1 MLELSD
7 DQIKEMLRL
16 MDQDSPAH
24 EALTLEVDIQQTS
37 TKLERLRLEHELL
50 VRELRRA
57 EDEYDTGQNRVIDEM
72 FAVDNEMQKLQEYLD
87 DIIPESLFPR
97 YVFTGD
103 PKENQYDPQAAADYI
118 EEIKQSFPDEY
129 PKMREASNRLE
140 QLYLREKQL
149 SHESAQLHP
158 DGPLS
163 GDENHPLNVDIIKAV
178 SAVTESNKHLTD
190 VDKRLQG
197 LVAQRAAL
205 SNRAEQVPRSST
217 IDTGDALTS
226 NFIQVNLDGTTP
238 TQKVV
243 KDTEG
248 ELRDFA
254 QQRAVND
261 ALFKRLQEKGKTRTT
276 YIKYNKN
283 RTEQLKKLG
292 GDPRFQLGKQ
302 TLNHAHNANGLVQQ
316 TFNLYTKNIHAR
328 QMLALR
334 GGLVTRWPREKVQF
348 IVIDRLNPEG
358 NTIEVM
364 FLKNQKV
371 AEITIEVDPND
382 KNDKWVISTCKSV
395 DPAWPKFES
404 STPGVPSGLSQRLD
418 NEETIDESIHNLVK
432 YNGDIS
438 RFMKQNSDD
447 ATS

>member
-1 MLELSD
+1 
-7 DQIKEMLRL
+7 
-16 MDQDSPAH
+16 
-24 EALTLEVDIQQTS
+24 
-37 TKLERLRLEHELL
+37 
-50 VRELRRA
+50 
-57 EDEYDTGQNRVIDEM
+57 
-72 FAVDNEMQKLQEYLD
+72 
-87 DIIPESLFPR
+87 
-97 YVFTGD
+97 
-103 PKENQYDPQAAADYI
+103 
-118 EEIKQSFPDEY
+118 
-129 PKMREASNRLE
+129 MREASNRLE

-163 GDENHPLNVDIIKAV
+163 GDENHPLNVEIIKAV

-217 IDTGDALTS
+217 TDTGDAFTS

-254 QQRAVND
+254 QQRAVNE

-302 TLNHAHNANGLVQQ
+302 MLNHAHNANGLVQ
-316 TFNLYTKNIHAR
+316 H
-328 QMLALR
+328 
-334 GGLVTRWPREKVQF
+334 
-348 IVIDRLNPEG
+348 
-358 NTIEVM
+358 
-364 FLKNQKV
+364 
-371 AEITIEVDPND
+371 
-382 KNDKWVISTCKSV
+382 S
-395 DPAWPKFES
+395 
-404 STPGVPSGLSQRLD
+404 
-418 NEETIDESIHNLVK
+418 
-432 YNGDIS
+432 IS
-438 RFMKQNSDD
+438 RPKASMPDRCWHCV
-447 ATS
+447 AVW